1 MSLDDFYAGQWGDLK
16 HKRIPIV
23 SGNEFVTLLDGIVEQ
38 RISVIRFLLSGDT
51 QMVFELKSGDTPIFD
66 FYGSVHFGVDEQAA
80 DAGIP
85 AFITNVGEAL
95 ILRCSAD
102 VTANVYLQYKYI
114 PV

>member
-16 HKRIPIV
+16 HKRIPIA
-23 SGNEFVTLLDGIVEQ
+23 SGDEFVTLLDGIVGM

-51 QMVFELKSGDTPIFD
+51 QIVYELKSGITPIFD
-66 FYGSVHFGVDEQAA
+66 FYGSVHFGADAQSS

-85 AFITNVGEAL
+85 AFITNPGAPL
-95 ILRCSAD
+95 MLRCSAD
-102 VTANVYLQYKYI
+102 VTANIYLQYKYI